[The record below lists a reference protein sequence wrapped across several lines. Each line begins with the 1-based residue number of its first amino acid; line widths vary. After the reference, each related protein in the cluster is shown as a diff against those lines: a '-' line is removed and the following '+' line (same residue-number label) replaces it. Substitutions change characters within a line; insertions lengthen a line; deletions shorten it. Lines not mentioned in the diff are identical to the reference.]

1 MRLNVE
7 RIHRGRLLHSGR
19 LQVLVPLVGAGSSVE
34 ANMGWRE
41 LAALE
46 RSLSRG
52 RKSSGA

>member
-52 RKSSGA
+52 RRSSGA